1 MTVKKA
7 LSAPDANEWRHAM
20 EDGSHCLR
28 EKGSFK
34 REEPPSNIKPIK
46 TRFVYKLKRGVD
58 GEVKRYKARLVTRG
72 FT

>member
-46 TRFVYKLKRGVD
+46 TRFVYKLKRGAD
-58 GEVKRYKARLVTRG
+58 
-72 FT
+72 